1 MRFLLQLLTIVLTP
15 LACLLIYFFPYV
27 CINMRSFLKV
37 SMHCNKFIIITLML
51 YFLNLWLMRTPSS
64 GLIVKILPR

>member
-15 LACLLIYFFPYV
+15 LACLFTFFPYV
-27 CINMRSFLKV
+27 CINMSSFLKV